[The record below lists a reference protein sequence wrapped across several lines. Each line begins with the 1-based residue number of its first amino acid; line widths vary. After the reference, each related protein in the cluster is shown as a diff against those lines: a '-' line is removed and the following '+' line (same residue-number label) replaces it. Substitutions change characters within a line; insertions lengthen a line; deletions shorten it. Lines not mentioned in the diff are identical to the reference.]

1 VETVSKPIL
10 AFSPILTDDDLI
22 EIISSQGE
30 EKQKEIASRSSVS
43 SNVSDALIDTRNEV
57 VVSTLIANDRAE
69 ISTNSIQRVLD
80 DFESSDLVKSS
91 MVGRSSLP
99 MEVSE
104 RLVTMV
110 SNKLQQ
116 ESIGRHELSRDQIS
130 DLILQAREKATLGL
144 LGGDGNKQD
153 ARRLIV
159 HLYQNDRL
167 TPTIMLR
174 ALCMGDMDFFEG
186 SVAVRSQVP
195 LSNARAILHSRDRT
209 TISSILKKA
218 DLPAPLRRLSR
229 LPTTPTMSVVRTV
242 RNGSGVG

>member
-1 VETVSKPIL
+1 M
-10 AFSPILTDDDLI
+10 
-22 EIISSQGE
+22 
-30 EKQKEIASRSSVS
+30 
-43 SNVSDALIDTRNEV
+43 
-57 VVSTLIANDRAE
+57 
-69 ISTNSIQRVLD
+69 QRVLD

-116 ESIGRHELSRDQIS
+116 ELIGRHELSSDQIS

-159 HLYQNDRL
+159 HIYQNDRL

-218 DLPAPLRRLSR
+218 DLPAPLRPAFAAAIAVADDTDYDGGADDQERFRRRMIERITTNFENPDEAIGDDNIEYLLAQLSQID
-229 LPTTPTMSVVRTV
+229 
-242 RNGSGVG
+242 SGFSADY